1 MTKPYTERIQVQ
13 HGTDR
18 EFIIREFSHETD
30 SSELVW
36 HRDMKTRTVH
46 VLSGKGWKLQK
57 DDELPIE
64 LEVGKDYYILK
75 MQYHRILK
83 GENPL
88 VVRIEQ

>member
-1 MTKPYTERIQVQ
+1 M
-13 HGTDR
+13 
-18 EFIIREFSHETD
+18 
-30 SSELVW
+30 
-36 HRDMKTRTVH
+36 
-46 VLSGKGWKLQK
+46 SGKGWKLQK

>member
-1 MTKPYTERIQVQ
+1 MRLT
-13 HGTDR
+13 
-18 EFIIREFSHETD
+18 
-30 SSELVW
+30 
-36 HRDMKTRTVH
+36 HRNWSGIVMKKTRTVH